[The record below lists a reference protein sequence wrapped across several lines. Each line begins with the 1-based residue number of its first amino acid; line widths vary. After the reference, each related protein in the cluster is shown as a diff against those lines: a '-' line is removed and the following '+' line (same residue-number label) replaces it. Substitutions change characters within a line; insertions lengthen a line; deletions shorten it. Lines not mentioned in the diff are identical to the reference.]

1 MPLASIRP
9 GGMLDGMLRRF
20 FLLLLLVAAP
30 ALAQADDPDLPPL
43 DPPGQWRVLTHDDE
57 TSTSKCIGDP
67 KTPLC
72 ALETTRACS
81 WRALSRLC
89 RMVEVDRMPSRPRPA
104 TSWLSYRIV
113 SARRLSVEAPPD
125 REKEW
130 PYDWRPGDVLIGT
143 FQRDCYGKLPV
154 ERQCDIG
161 AEERPP
167 IYYRAERK
175 GSRWISPYRY
185 QERF

>member
-1 MPLASIRP
+1 MKRL
-9 GGMLDGMLRRF
+9 LRIAAV
-20 FLLLLLVAAP
+20 LLLPVV
-30 ALAQADDPDLPPL
+30 AQAQPADPDLPSL
-43 DPPGQWRVLTHDDE
+43 DPPGVWRALTLDDE

-72 ALETTRACS
+72 ALETTRACF

-89 RMVEVDRMPSRPRPA
+89 RKVEVDRMSSRPRPEG
-104 TSWLSYRIV
+104 SWLSYRIV
-113 SARRLSVEAPPD
+113 SARRLTAEAPPD

-130 PYDWRPGDVLIGT
+130 PYEWRPGDILIGT
-143 FQRDCYGKLPV
+143 FQRDCYGDFPV
-154 ERQCDIG
+154 EKLCSIG

-175 GSRWISPYRY
+175 GAYWISPYRF
-185 QERF
+185 QERY